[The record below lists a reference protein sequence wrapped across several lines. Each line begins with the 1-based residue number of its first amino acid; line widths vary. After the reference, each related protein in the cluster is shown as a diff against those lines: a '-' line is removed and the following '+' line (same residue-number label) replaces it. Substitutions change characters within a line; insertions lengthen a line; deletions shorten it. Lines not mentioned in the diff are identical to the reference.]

1 MPCMYRLGFPTMAP
15 MTKSRLLAS
24 TTVRSLLLL
33 LLLLL
38 LLRGQT
44 TIQHYRR
51 CLRVCLLKLEA
62 GRG

>member
-38 LLRGQT
+38 LRGQT
-44 TIQHYRR
+44 TTQHYRR